1 VWYVSLHMYDNY
13 VILRGLIV
21 SEKTRKCCVIESE
34 RPSAHSMNGDSAVES
49 SQLSADI
56 GIG

>member
-1 VWYVSLHMYDNY
+1 MSA
-13 VILRGLIV
+13 
-21 SEKTRKCCVIESE
+21 KTRKCYVIESE